1 MPELSK
7 QNLELRDAERAFY
20 FLPKGFLS
28 SSDLFPPG
36 GGGCAYPARGKI
48 GGPFRVAKAK
58 APLPCIH
65 PQGHAFLGV
74 FCLPSFWRGEASIE
88 SIPSVSAKVD
98 PIASLQD
105 DSRKEKF
112 ARSPTL
118 HIPLSTLHTSH
129 STFHSQLS
137 SKIQALT
144 MDPIA
149 SLQDDSRKKKFARSP
164 TLHIPPFTLNTP
176 LSTKL

>member
-1 MPELSK
+1 MSTKLRSKLSV
-7 QNLELRDAERAFY
+7 
-20 FLPKGFLS
+20 LS
-28 SSDLFPPG
+28 SDN
-36 GGGCAYPARGKI
+36 
-48 GGPFRVAKAK
+48 
-58 APLPCIH
+58 PLPCIH

-88 SIPSVSAKVD
+88 SISSVSTKVD

-149 SLQDDSRKKKFARSP
+149 PLQDDSRKKKFARSP